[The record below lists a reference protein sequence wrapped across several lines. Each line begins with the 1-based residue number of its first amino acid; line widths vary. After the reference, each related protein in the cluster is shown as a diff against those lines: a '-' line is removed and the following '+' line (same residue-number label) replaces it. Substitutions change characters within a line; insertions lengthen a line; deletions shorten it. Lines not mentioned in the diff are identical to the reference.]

1 MKSLLTLLSILAL
14 PVNTF
19 AHASD
24 HATLSIPH
32 FVTSP
37 FHMLPTAGLVGLV
50 TYLIAKK
57 IYSKK

>member
-1 MKSLLTLLSILAL
+1 MRYLISLIIIIL

-19 AHASD
+19 AHAGE
-24 HATLSIPH
+24 HTNIKLGH
-32 FVTSP
+32 FTASL
-37 FHMLPTAGLVGLV
+37 FHLFPAIAVIAIV